1 MDWGYFATAAGLLL
15 SVLTFFFGRHSA
27 AKADGEREGNVM
39 TKLDSI
45 GESIEKIDGRLG
57 NLEMQIGE
65 QRDRL
70 TRLETMVQMYHGGGN
85 HGA

>member
-15 SVLTFFFGRHSA
+15 SVLTFFFGRRSA
-27 AKADGEREGNVM
+27 AKADGERDGNVM

-45 GESIEKIDGRLG
+45 GDSIDKIDGRLG
-57 NLEMQIGE
+57 NLEIQIGD

-70 TRLETMVQMYHGGGN
+70 TRLETKVEYYHKE
-85 HGA
+85 AR

>member
-15 SVLTFFFGRHSA
+15 SVLTFFFGRKSA
-27 AKADGEREGNVM
+27 AKADGERDGNVM

-45 GESIEKIDGRLG
+45 GDSIDKIDGRLG
-57 NLEMQIGE
+57 NLEVQIGD

-70 TRLETMVQMYHGGGN
+70 TRLETKVEYYHKE
-85 HGA
+85 AR